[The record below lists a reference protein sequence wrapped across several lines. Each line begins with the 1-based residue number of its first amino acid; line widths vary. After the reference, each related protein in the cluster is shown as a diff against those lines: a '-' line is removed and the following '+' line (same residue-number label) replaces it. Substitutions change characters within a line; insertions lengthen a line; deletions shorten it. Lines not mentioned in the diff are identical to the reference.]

1 MKPFTFVANILL
13 TKIFFLVMFMTLSG
27 CQSVDVRGQ
36 FVSDSA
42 IEEINTKKLKQ
53 DEIIDLVGTPTYVP
67 EYSHNTWYYIQRSLT
82 KRAWF
87 DPKVIEQRI
96 VKITFDAHAKAI
108 EATLLSVIHDEK
120 LTIENKYTK
129 THGTEQ
135 NNIQKFVKNIGRF
148 NKTTDG
154 KKKRQKQKKNHSQ
167 E

>member
-1 MKPFTFVANILL
+1 MKTFTSIANILSNKL
-13 TKIFFLVMFMTLSG
+13 LFLVMFIILSG

-36 FVSDSA
+36 FVSNDA
-42 IEEINTKKLKQ
+42 IEEINSKKLKQ
-53 DEIIDLVGTPTYVP
+53 DEIIDLIGTPTYVP

-87 DPKVIEQRI
+87 DPKVVEQRI
-96 VKITFDAHAKAI
+96 IKITFDEHDKVI

-120 LTIENKYTK
+120 LNIENKYTK
-129 THGTEQ
+129 TYGTEQ

-154 KKKRQKQKKNHSQ
+154 KKKRRKKK
-167 E
+167 

>member
-1 MKPFTFVANILL
+1 MKLFAFRLSTPLI
-13 TKIFFLVMFMTLSG
+13 KIFFLVIFTLLSG

-36 FVSDSA
+36 FVSDNA
-42 IEEINTKKLKQ
+42 IEEINSKKLKQ
-53 DEIIDLVGTPTYVP
+53 DEIIDLIGTPTYVP

-87 DPKVIEQRI
+87 DPKVVEQRI
-96 VKITFDAHAKAI
+96 VKIVFNENGKAI
-108 EATLLSVIHDEK
+108 EATLLTVMHDEN
-120 LTIENKYTK
+120 LRVESKYTK

-154 KKKRQKQKKNHSQ
+154 KKKRQKQQKKA
-167 E
+167 EE